1 MYVTSPD
8 AQHAALIDIDRE
20 REHWKQAYQTLPRA
34 NAVRSFVRYWPMLMA
49 AYDIYLNYPHS
60 KRDESLRMYLVRQNV
75 VSSVLNEREASVVFD
90 HVWNRIGQAHRTETR
105 GAPRTT
111 ATS

>member
-1 MYVTSPD
+1 MHGTNPD
-8 AQHAALIDIDRE
+8 AQQVALIDIDRE

-60 KRDESLRMYLVRQNV
+60 GRDESLRMYLVRQNV
-75 VSSVLNEREASVVFD
+75 ASSVLNEREASVVFD
-90 HVWNRIGQAHRTETR
+90 YVWRRLGQAHRIETR
-105 GAPRTT
+105 AS
-111 ATS
+111 AQS